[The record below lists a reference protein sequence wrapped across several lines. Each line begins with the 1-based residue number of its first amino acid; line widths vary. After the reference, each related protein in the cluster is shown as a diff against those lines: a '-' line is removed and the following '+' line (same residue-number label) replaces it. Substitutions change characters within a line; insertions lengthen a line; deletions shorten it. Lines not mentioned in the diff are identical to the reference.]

1 MKRFLLVLF
10 LFLTNE
16 AIAKCDF
23 KTGDYINELSNPK
36 YLSLIEINIPKSS
49 NFTRNA
55 FKIITLKSDS
65 IPKEL
70 KKKFKAS
77 ILIHYKF
84 GKCKYAAKVRQSGD
98 WKDHIKFNNA
108 QVVRS
113 LDIKLADGNIMN
125 AVKFK
130 LLIPETRNGI
140 NEILASLILR
150 KLNFISPET
159 FEINTSVNG
168 VKSIMLFQ
176 EKEAKEN
183 LERNARRE
191 GPIFEGDESLIWL
204 SQKYRYF
211 ELEPL
216 SLSRLVN
223 DKWFMKG
230 INSQSITLNAYEKL
244 QRAYI
249 NYAYSNFEKST
260 NYTIFPNFLE
270 NENFINYH
278 TALLAMNASHA
289 LRPHNRKYY
298 YNAIESKFEP
308 IYYDGNVNFGPIA
321 KFLNETKNLLPY
333 SPTEEFVQLLF
344 SLKENKELFYEFSNR
359 VISDVDKEKK
369 FLSSMMQYEK
379 NLIMLN
385 NKFFLKTSKNNY
397 QNNKTETFIDWY
409 QNFQKEKKFS
419 QTLIKDIFSKE
430 NSYNARLY
438 SGITKEITT
447 MELAGILSRN
457 NLENKRTVYIPSLK
471 QKKTYD
477 EEIRSIKFEDKLI
490 KLSNT
495 MHIEL
500 NKKKKILILKQT
512 TPNDWAL
519 LLRGDYSDWQITFN
533 GLTPLSKNN
542 KILSQ
547 RFNNYGLTGCL
558 NIYDSLINNTYF
570 SIFNGTCEDSV
581 NIIGSKG
588 KNISFKI
595 NNAFADALDL
605 DFSELSIKY
614 LNIIYSGNDCLDVS
628 GGNYFISHALL
639 TGCKDKALSVGEK
652 SILQAD
658 NISATSSNIGVSAKD
673 LSIVNIANLK
683 GIDVSYC
690 AEVKQKKQEFGG
702 AKLFLKKNNCSSAIE
717 VGSNSVYIT
726 N

>member
-1 MKRFLLVLF
+1 MKKFLLVLF

-16 AIAKCDF
+16 AFAKCDF

-49 NFTRNA
+49 KFTRNA
-55 FKIITLKSDS
+55 FKIITYKSDT
-65 IPKEL
+65 IPKKL

-77 ILIHYKF
+77 ILIYYKF
-84 GKCKYAAKVRQSGD
+84 GKCEYSAKVRQSGD
-98 WKDHIKFNNA
+98 WRDHIKFKNA
-108 QVVRS
+108 QVIRS
-113 LDIKLADGNIMN
+113 LDISLVDGNIMN

-159 FEINTSVNG
+159 FEINTSING

-204 SQKYRYF
+204 NQKYRNF

-230 INSQSITLNAYEKL
+230 INSQLITLHAYEKL

-249 NYAYSNFEKST
+249 NYAYSNLEKFIE
-260 NYTIFPNFLE
+260 YTIFPNFLE
-270 NENFINYH
+270 NKNFINYH
-278 TALLAMNASHA
+278 AALLAMNGSHA

-298 YNAIESKFEP
+298 YNAIEFGFEP
-308 IYYDGNVNFGPIA
+308 IYYDGNINFAPIT
-321 KFLNETKNLLPY
+321 KVLNETNNLLPY
-333 SPTEEFVQLLF
+333 SPSEEFIQLLF

-369 FLSSMMQYEK
+369 FLSSMAQYEK

-385 NKFFLKTSKNNY
+385 NKFFLKASKNNY
-397 QNNKTETFIDWY
+397 QNNKIDISIDWY

-419 QTLIKDIFSKE
+419 QFLIKDIFSKE
-430 NSYNARLY
+430 SSYTASLY
-438 SGITKEITT
+438 SGTTEEITT
-447 MELAGILSRN
+447 KQLAKILSRN
-457 NLENKRTVYIPSLK
+457 NWKNKRTVYIPSLK
-471 QKKTYD
+471 QEKPHD
-477 EEIRSIKFEDKLI
+477 ERVRSIKFQDKFI

-500 NKKKKILILKQT
+500 NEEKKILILTQT
-512 TPNDWAL
+512 TPTDWVL
-519 LLRGDYSDWQITFN
+519 LLGGDYSDWQFTFN
-533 GLTPLSKNN
+533 GLTSLSKEK
-542 KILSQ
+542 KISSQ

-558 NIYDSLINNTYF
+558 TIYNSLINNAYF

-581 NIIGSKG
+581 NIIRSKG
-588 KNISFKI
+588 KNVSFKI

-614 LNIIYSGNDCLDVS
+614 LNVINSGNDCLDVS
-628 GGNYFISHALL
+628 GGNYFIFHASL
-639 TGCKDKALSVGEK
+639 TSCQDKGLSVGEK
-652 SILQAD
+652 STLKAD
-658 NISATSSNIGVSAKD
+658 NISVTSSNIGVSAKD

-683 GIDVSYC
+683 VTDVSFC

-702 AKLFLKKNNCSSAIE
+702 AKLFLKKNNCSSTIK
-717 VGSNSVYIT
+717 VDSKSVYIT